1 MQVQVELAGVPPRI
15 RRQGLPLSKTLGLA
29 SLVVAAL
36 LFATALTAFLT
47 DSVVHPGELLNW
59 YDLNVYNDGGL
70 ITRQLP
76 SQLYPWSLAT
86 SIKFTYTPFAA
97 IIFAGLS
104 FVNWAVLRWLM
115 TVASVAA
122 IPLTVWLTLGAIGK
136 RGIGRAAM
144 ALAVGAIG
152 LWLEPVMKS
161 LSLGQIEPLLMLL
174 IVWDLTRE
182 DSWRWKGI
190 GIGVAAGIKLVPL
203 LFIPYLLA
211 AGKVRQAIVAAVTF
225 AATVL
230 VGFAALPGP
239 SASYWLSGYFINP
252 GRTGAVDALVNQSLL
267 GMLARQAGGGPAAQP
282 VWLPVAIVVAVAGVG
297 AGALLSR
304 TGKPVAGWVLIGVTS
319 VLVSPISWDHHWV
332 WILPLLALIGG
343 LIMEARGLALA
354 AYAVVGLLLAGV
366 FASWP
371 LAYSGSLAFLP
382 HSGMLGWFVQPPQSY
397 AVTTLHGWQLLTWNL
412 FVVAGSAIFLVMV
425 GIAALAWRRSRATP
439 RPPAP
444 APQNPVD
451 EPIDALL
458 ARADA
463 VLRPGA
469 SGPPPLPDASGVSGA
484 ARS

>member
-1 MQVQVELAGVPPRI
+1 MQVQAELAGAPSQN
-15 RRQGLPLSKTLGLA
+15 RRQSLPLSKTIGLV
-29 SLVVAAL
+29 SLIVAAL
-36 LFATALTAFLT
+36 FFATALTAFLT

-70 ITRQLP
+70 ITRQL
-76 SQLYPWSLAT
+76 SSYLYQWELAT

-104 FVNWAVLRWLM
+104 YLNWAVLRWLM
-115 TVASVAA
+115 TAASLAA
-122 IPLTVWLTLGAIGK
+122 IPLTVWLTLGAMGK
-136 RGIGRAAM
+136 RGIRRAAV

-161 LSLGQIEPLLMLL
+161 LALGQIEPLLMLL

-182 DSWRWKGI
+182 DNWRWKGI
-190 GIGVAAGIKLVPL
+190 GIGLAAGIKLVPL

-211 AGKVRQAIVAAVTF
+211 AGKVRQATVATATFAVTV
-225 AATVL
+225 VL
-230 VGFAALPGP
+230 GFAALPGP
-239 SASYWLSGYFINP
+239 SVSYWLSGYFINP

-267 GMLARQAGGGPAAQP
+267 GMLARQAGSGPAAQP
-282 VWLPVAIVVAVAGVG
+282 VWLPVALVVAVAGVG

-304 TGKPVAGWVLIGVTS
+304 TGKPVTGWVLVGITS

-343 LIMEARGLALA
+343 LIMDARGLALA
-354 AYAVVGLLLAGV
+354 AYAAAGLVVAGV
-366 FASWP
+366 FFSWP
-371 LAYSGSLAFLP
+371 LAYSGSLAFMP

-397 AVTTLHGWQLLTWNL
+397 AVKTLHGWQLLTWNL
-412 FVVAGSAIFLVMV
+412 FVVAGSVIFLALL
-425 GIAALAWRRSRATP
+425 GIAAMAWRRSRSRSTP

-451 EPIDALL
+451 APIDALL

-463 VLRPGA
+463 LLRPGA
-469 SGPPPLPDASGVSGA
+469 LGPPPEASSA
-484 ARS
+484 PRS

>member
-1 MQVQVELAGVPPRI
+1 LQVQAELAGAPPRI
-15 RRQGLPLSKTLGLA
+15 RRQSLPLSKTLGLV

-36 LFATALTAFLT
+36 FFATAVTAFLA

-76 SQLYPWSLAT
+76 SDLYLWQLAT

-97 IIFAGLS
+97 IGFAGLS

-115 TVASVAA
+115 TVASLVA
-122 IPLTVWLTLGAIGK
+122 IPMTAWLTLGAMGK

-152 LWLEPVMKS
+152 LWLEPLMKS
-161 LSLGQIEPLLMLL
+161 LALGQVEPLLMLL
-174 IVWDLTRE
+174 VVWDLTRE

-211 AGKVRQAIVAAVTF
+211 AGKVRQAIVASATF
-225 AATVL
+225 AVTVL
-230 VGFAALPGP
+230 VGFAVLPGP
-239 SASYWLSGYFINP
+239 SVTYWLSGYFIDP
-252 GRTGAVDALVNQSLL
+252 SRTGAVDALVNQSLL
-267 GMLARQAGGGPAAQP
+267 GMLARNAGGGPAAQP
-282 VWLPVAIVVAVAGVG
+282 IWLPVAIVVAIAGVG
-297 AGALLSR
+297 AAALLSR

-343 LIMEARGLALA
+343 LIMDASGLALT
-354 AYAVVGLLLAGV
+354 AYAAAGVIVAGV

-382 HSGMLGWFVQPPQSY
+382 HSGMLGWFAQPPQSY
-397 AVTTLHGWQLLTWNL
+397 AVTALHGWQLLTWNL
-412 FVVAGSAIFLVMV
+412 FVVAGSVIFVVMA
-425 GIAALAWRRSRATP
+425 GIAALAWWRSRARP

-451 EPIDALL
+451 APIDALL
-458 ARADA
+458 ARAEA
-463 VLRPGA
+463 VLRPRTLGPR
-469 SGPPPLPDASGVSGA
+469 PPPDVSGT